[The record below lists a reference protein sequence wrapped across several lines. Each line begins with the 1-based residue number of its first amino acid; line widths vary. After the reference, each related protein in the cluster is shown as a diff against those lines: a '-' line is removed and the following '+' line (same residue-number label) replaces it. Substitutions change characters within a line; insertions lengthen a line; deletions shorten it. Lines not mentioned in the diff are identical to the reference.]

1 MNSVCV
7 VPLQFENITVVVI
20 ALGGKWRGMN
30 EALDEQKVRLA
41 VLIGNQAASAIYR
54 ARLSNQFK
62 QIQID
67 TVLALAKALEAHDK
81 NTSGHAERIT
91 DLAERTAQRLQ
102 VPFKEV
108 QCIRWAALLHDIGKI
123 GIPTEVLNKP
133 GPLTEAEWQEVRR
146 HPDLGAEIVLMASN
160 LSHVAYLVRSHHERM
175 DGSGYPCGLRGDK
188 IPFGARILA
197 VVDSYSAMVDGRSY
211 RKGRTHAEAMSE
223 LHRCAGTG
231 YDPAVVNAF
240 SSLFE

>member
-1 MNSVCV
+1 
-7 VPLQFENITVVVI
+7 
-20 ALGGKWRGMN
+20 MN

-54 ARLSNQFK
+54 ARLSNHFK

-67 TVLALAKALEAHDK
+67 TVLALAKALEAHDR

-91 DLAERTAQRLQ
+91 DLAERTARRLQ